1 MSKLKNK
8 FTVSSMNQEQNITF
22 YNQVMNRGTMRQM
35 IGRLVAYL
43 GNNCTAQILDQLKT
57 LGFRYATQTGISLG
71 IDDLLTTPSKAWLIQ
86 DAEHQAQI
94 SIDQCR
100 RGSIHAVEKLR
111 QVVETWHITS
121 EHLKHEMSPN
131 FKITDPLNPV
141 HMMSFSGARGS
152 ASQVHQ
158 LVGMRGLMSDPQGQI
173 IDLPIQSN
181 LREGLSLTE
190 YIISCYGAR
199 KGVVDTAIRT
209 ADAGYLTRRLVEVA
223 QHVVV
228 RNFDCGTKE
237 GIHLDAI
244 RSYSASGLI
253 NLSLQ
258 ERLIG
263 RVVAKTLNVNN
274 RCVIVRNQ
282 DIGAELANRLSM
294 YKHTDL
300 LIRSPLT
307 CSSMPRVCQLCY
319 GWDLSYGNL
328 VELGEAIGIV
338 AGQSI
343 GEPGTQL
350 TLRTF
355 HTGGVFSGDV
365 AEHVRAPFNGIVD
378 FQSNVLKPTRN
389 RHGRPAWICCNSLP
403 VMIKGKNQNTI
414 LNVPAHSFLLVRK
427 EQYVKSRQIIAEVRA
442 TAPPLKE
449 QVSKGTY
456 SDLQG
461 EIFFHKTFYSILS
474 PLLRKI
480 LTFTPTYTRYLWVL
494 SCKLLT
500 FSYLKKNYILYGDQ
514 DHVQVKLPLGLSF
527 NKYREKKFFFNT
539 QVGLIHI
546 SRYHM
551 SNMKQKMHY
560 QWLLI
565 VSPTD
570 QFRVISTLF
579 NKENN
584 INTSTITSLK
594 KSNQIRS
601 KNITLF
607 ILDKKSPKEFLE
619 DKNHLKKKSH
629 YMTHFNNIFF
639 KKIYVKQNYTH
650 RNPSNDFALKGL
662 LGRSYK
668 PFKSTYLLII
678 CLHQI
683 AVRFINYKVNPQLFK
698 QQICLKLKLTIQFMF
713 YEFKP
718 YYHSFLTIW
727 SPLLEFNNET
737 ILSRIFIESNLGK
750 FISQGIL
757 SLHSRSYSDSG
768 RIVTINKNYCTLQL
782 AKPYLTMSKANIYV
796 YNQEPIPT
804 GKTLLSLIYERLRT
818 SDITQGLPKAEQLL
832 EARPNNEVGVNLQQY
847 FEDWTKRIKKYL
859 LLPYSLFTPKLVKH
873 SQIDLVNRIQA
884 VYLAQG
890 VYTSDKHIE
899 VIVRQMTSKVLIV
912 EHIDPTA
919 VSPEGIIRWS
929 SKSKTYKMC
938 LYLPGE
944 LIELTQAQRIHRAL
958 QEPIPYRPLLL
969 GVTKACLNTESF
981 ISEASFERT
990 ANVLSK
996 SAFEGRIDWMKGLKE
1011 NIIFGGIIPAG
1022 TGCPEQYWNNIFQDI
1037 PKIKNNIYKSFLE
1050 ISKPKI
1056 CYHSKRTS
1064 SSKGWLHSNLRQSM
1078 HHKYNYERTPL
1089 VSSEQSSQ
1097 DLISKKS
1104 IESVINNEVFFL

>member
-1 MSKLKNK
+1 MTKLNK
-8 FTVSSMNQEQNITF
+8 KTITRISEQPKISF

-35 IGRLVAYL
+35 IGRLVSYL

-86 DAEHQAQI
+86 DAEHQAQV

-111 QVVETWHITS
+111 QVVETWHVTS

-237 GIHLDAI
+237 GIHLDPI
-244 RSYSASGLI
+244 RSYSTSGLI

-263 RVVAKTLNVNN
+263 RVVAQTLNINA
-274 RCVIVRNQ
+274 RCIITRNQ
-282 DIGAELANRLSM
+282 DIGAELANRLSI
-294 YKHTDL
+294 YKHPNL

-307 CSSMPRVCQLCY
+307 CSSMPKICQLCY

-378 FQSNVLKPTRN
+378 FDSTFLKPTRN
-389 RHGRPAWICCNSLP
+389 RHGRPAWICCNS
-403 VMIKGKNQNTI
+403 VSVTIQGKNQNTT
-414 LNVPAHSFLLVRK
+414 LNVPVHSFLLVRK
-427 EQYVKSRQIIAEVRA
+427 QQYVESRQIIAEVRA
-442 TAPPLKE
+442 ATPPLKE

-456 SDLQG
+456 SDIQG
-461 EIFFHKTFYSILS
+461 EIYFHKTFYSILN
-474 PLLRKI
+474 PLLRKV
-480 LTFTPTYTRYLWVL
+480 LTLTPRYTKYIWVL
-494 SCKLLT
+494 SCQLLT
-500 FSYLKKNYILYGDQ
+500 TSCSKKTYILYRDQ
-514 DHVQVKLPLGLSF
+514 DHIQIDLPLGLSL
-527 NKYREKKFFFNT
+527 NKSREKKKIVSN
-539 QVGLIHI
+539 QIGLLYT
-546 SRYHM
+546 SRYNM
-551 SNMKQKMHY
+551 SNINQQMQY

-570 QFRVISTLF
+570 QFRVTSSLIDNQKFNTSCTRNDFQSSNQTRLKSISFFVSDTKLF
-579 NKENN
+579 N
-584 INTSTITSLK
+584 
-594 KSNQIRS
+594 
-601 KNITLF
+601 
-607 ILDKKSPKEFLE
+607 
-619 DKNHLKKKSH
+619 DKNKFEKKNRDITHLNSILFEILKIKQK
-629 YMTHFNNIFF
+629 YKNNTFS
-639 KKIYVKQNYTH
+639 
-650 RNPSNDFALKGL
+650 SNVGLKGL
-662 LGRSYK
+662 LGRPYKLYK
-668 PFKSTYLLII
+668 PAYILSSH
-678 CLHQI
+678 LHKI
-683 AVRFINYKVNPQLFK
+683 SVHLINYQVNPQLFK
-698 QQICLKLKLTIQFMF
+698 QQVDLKINSTRLIMF
-713 YEFKP
+713 YEAKI
-718 YYHSFLTIW
+718 YNRCFL
-727 SPLLEFNNET
+727 
-737 ILSRIFIESNLGK
+737 RIIFHPISDLNHQTFVKTLFIESNLGK
-750 FISQGIL
+750 FVSQGML
-757 SLHSRSYSDSG
+757 ALYSKVSLDSA
-768 RIVTINKNYCTLQL
+768 RIVTINNSYCILQL
-782 AKPYLTMSKANIYV
+782 SKSYLTISKSNIYV
-796 YNQEPIPT
+796 CNQEPILA

-832 EARPNNEVGVNLQQY
+832 EARPNNEVGINLQQY

-859 LLPYSLFTPKLVKH
+859 ILPYSLFTAKLVKH

-890 VYTSDKHIE
+890 VFTSDKHIE

-919 VSPEGIIRWS
+919 ISPEGVIRWS
-929 SKSKTYKMC
+929 SRSKTHKMC

-944 LIELTQAQRIHRAL
+944 LIDLIQAQRIHRAL

-1011 NIIFGGIIPAG
+1011 NIIFGGVIPAG
-1022 TGCPEQYWNNIFQDI
+1022 TGCPEQYWDSLFKEIQ
-1037 PKIKNNIYKSFLE
+1037 KMKYTIYKPFLE
-1050 ISKPKI
+1050 
-1056 CYHSKRTS
+1056 
-1064 SSKGWLHSNLRQSM
+1064 
-1078 HHKYNYERTPL
+1078 
-1089 VSSEQSSQ
+1089 
-1097 DLISKKS
+1097 KK
-1104 IESVINNEVFFL
+1104 

>member
-1 MSKLKNK
+1 
-8 FTVSSMNQEQNITF
+8 MNEQEKIAF

-86 DAEHQAQI
+86 DAEHQAKR
-94 SIDQCR
+94 SIDQCNH
-100 RGSIHAVEKLR
+100 GSIHAVEKLR

-141 HMMSFSGARGS
+141 YMMSFSGARGS
-152 ASQVHQ
+152 ISQVHQ

-173 IDLPIQSN
+173 IDLPIKSN

-228 RNFDCGTKE
+228 RTFDCGTKE

-244 RSYSASGLI
+244 RSYSASGLSH
-253 NLSLQ
+253 LSLQ
-258 ERLIG
+258 ERIIG
-263 RVVAKTLNVNN
+263 RVVARTLYISN
-274 RCVIVRNQ
+274 RCIIVRNQ
-282 DIGAELANRLSM
+282 DIGAELANRLSV
-294 YKHTDL
+294 YKHSGL

-307 CSSMPRVCQLCY
+307 CVGMPRICRLCY

-328 VELGEAIGIV
+328 VELGEAIGII

-378 FQSNVLKPTRN
+378 FQSNCLKPTRN
-389 RHGRPAWICCNSLP
+389 RHGRPAWICCSLLT
-403 VMIKGKNQNTI
+403 VTIQGKNQNTV
-414 LNVPAHSFLLVRK
+414 LNVPAHSVLLVRK
-427 EQYVKSRQIIAEVRA
+427 QQNVEARQIIAEVRA
-442 TAPPLKE
+442 TAPPIKE

-461 EIFFHKTFYSILS
+461 EVFFHKTFYSIVS
-474 PLLRKI
+474 PLLRTI
-480 LTFTPTYTRYLWVL
+480 LRLTPTNTQYLWVL
-494 SCKLLT
+494 SCQLLI
-500 FSYLKKNYILYGDQ
+500 FSCFKKKYILYRDQ
-514 DHVQVKLPLGLSF
+514 DHIESKLPLGVSWDNSK
-527 NKYREKKFFFNT
+527 NKKTFFST
-539 QVGLIHI
+539 QFGFMYT

-551 SNMKQKMHY
+551 SNMNPQMYY

-565 VSPTD
+565 VSPKD
-570 QFRVISTLF
+570 QYCIISSLPSCQYD
-579 NKENN
+579 NN
-584 INTSTITSLK
+584 RNTFIQTSVK
-594 KSNQIRS
+594 TSNQIRS
-601 KNITLF
+601 KNITF
-607 ILDKKSPKEFLE
+607 FSKDKKVVN
-619 DKNHLKKKSH
+619 DNYHLQKKKRLMIKLNS
-629 YMTHFNNIFF
+629 IFF
-639 KKIYVKQNYTH
+639 QKLYTKKYNINTK
-650 RNPSNDFALKGL
+650 RSNFFFVKGL
-662 LGRSYK
+662 LGRLNN
-668 PFKSTYLLII
+668 PFTKTCTLLTFFN
-678 CLHQI
+678 QI
-683 AVRFINYKVNPQLFK
+683 SIHLMNYPINPQLFK
-698 QQICLKLKLTIQFMF
+698 QKIYSNFTSQIWLLYYELTPYHQFFFKKKLNPLFESSYYTI
-713 YEFKP
+713 
-718 YYHSFLTIW
+718 
-727 SPLLEFNNET
+727 FNSK
-737 ILSRIFIESNLGK
+737 IIESNLGK
-750 FISQGIL
+750 FLSQGII
-757 SLHSRSYSDSG
+757 SLNSANSSDSG
-768 RIVTINKNYCTLQL
+768 RIISINKHCCTLQL
-782 AKPYLTMSKANIYV
+782 AKAYLTMSQTNIYV
-796 YNQEPIPT
+796 YNQEPIPA
-804 GKTLLSLIYERLRT
+804 GKTLLSLIYERLKT

-832 EARPNNEVGVNLQQY
+832 EARPNNEVSVNLQQY
-847 FEDWTKRIKKYL
+847 FQDWTKRIKKYL
-859 LLPYSLFTPKLVKH
+859 LFPYSIFTAKLVKH
-873 SQIDLVNRIQA
+873 SQVDLVNRIQA

-919 VSPEGIIRWS
+919 ASPKGVIRWS

-944 LIELTQAQRIHRAL
+944 LIELTQIQKIHRAI
-958 QEPIPYRPLLL
+958 QEPIPYRPILL

-981 ISEASFERT
+981 LSEASFERT
-990 ANVLSK
+990 AKVLSQ

-1022 TGCPEQYWNNIFQDI
+1022 TGCPEKYWDNLYKDC
-1037 PKIKNNIYKSFLE
+1037 PKMKYSIYTSFLE
-1050 ISKPKI
+1050 KEKRQI
-1056 CYHSKRTS
+1056 CYHSKFPWSTT
-1064 SSKGWLHSNLRQSM
+1064 KWLHSNLRQSI
-1078 HHKYNYERTPL
+1078 HHQFHYKKINRLSEKPL
-1089 VSSEQSSQ
+1089 NKEF
-1097 DLISKKS
+1097 
-1104 IESVINNEVFFL
+1104 FFL

>member
-1 MSKLKNK
+1 MTRLNTKSNLNIMTENK
-8 FTVSSMNQEQNITF
+8 KIAF
-22 YNQVMNRGTMRQM
+22 YNQVMNRTAMRSM

-86 DAEHQAQI
+86 DAEQQARI
-94 SIDQCR
+94 SINQCH

-228 RNFDCGTKE
+228 RNFDCGTTE

-253 NLSLQ
+253 HLSLQ

-263 RVVAKTLNVNN
+263 RVVAKSVNIHN

-282 DIGAELANRLSM
+282 DIGAELANRLSV
-294 YKHTDL
+294 YKHPNL

-307 CSSMPRVCQLCY
+307 CLSMSRVCRLCY

-365 AEHVRAPFNGIVD
+365 AEHVRAPFNGVVD
-378 FQSNVLKPTRN
+378 FELNSLKPTRN

-403 VMIKGKNQNTI
+403 VTIQGKNQNTI
-414 LNVPAHSFLLVRK
+414 LNVPVHSFLLVRK
-427 EQYVKSRQIIAEVRA
+427 QQYVESRQIIAEVRA

-449 QVSKGTY
+449 EVSKGTY

-461 EIFFHKTFYSILS
+461 QIYFHKSFYSIAS
-474 PLLRKI
+474 PLLRKVVA
-480 LTFTPTYTRYLWVL
+480 LTPSNTRYLWVL
-494 SCKLLT
+494 SCQLLT
-500 FSYLKKNYILYGDQ
+500 FSYLIKNYTIYCDQ
-514 DHVQVKLPLGLSF
+514 DHIQMNLPLGLSF
-527 NKYREKKFFFNT
+527 NKNGKQQFLLST
-539 QVGLIHI
+539 QIGLIYT
-546 SRYHM
+546 SRYHLC
-551 SNMKQKMHY
+551 NIYEQIQY
-560 QWLLI
+560 QWLLMI
-565 VSPTD
+565 SPTD
-570 QFRVISTLF
+570 QFRITSSLLKSKNDNCSFTKRNFTTINKTQLKKIGSF
-579 NKENN
+579 CKENKTYLN
-584 INTSTITSLK
+584 N
-594 KSNQIRS
+594 N
-601 KNITLF
+601 LF
-607 ILDKKSPKEFLE
+607 KQ
-619 DKNHLKKKSH
+619 DKNLIKN
-629 YMTHFNNIFF
+629 YNNIFF
-639 KKIYVKQNYTH
+639 NTKNIKQNYL
-650 RNPSNDFALKGL
+650 NNDRCRDIYIKGL
-662 LGRSYK
+662 LGRKYK
-668 PFKSTYLLII
+668 PLKGTYNLLTSSNQIHI
-678 CLHQI
+678 CLSNNQL
-683 AVRFINYKVNPQLFK
+683 NPQQFK
-698 QQICLKLKLTIQFMF
+698 QKFYLKLKSTVLFII
-713 YEFKP
+713 YELKP
-718 YYHSFLTIW
+718 YKKL
-727 SPLLEFNNET
+727 
-737 ILSRIFIESNLGK
+737 ILDIQSNLFMECKSTMRFKRNLMESTLGK
-750 FISQGIL
+750 FISQKIV
-757 SLHSRSYSDSG
+757 SSYSKVNIDSG
-768 RIVTINKNYCTLQL
+768 RIVSINKQYCTLQL
-782 AKPYLTMSKANIYV
+782 AKPYLTMPKASIYV
-796 YNQEPIPT
+796 NNQEPIQA

-832 EARPNNEVGVNLQQY
+832 EARPNNEVSVNLQQY
-847 FEDWTKRIKKYL
+847 FENWGKRIKKYL
-859 LLPYSLFTPKLVKH
+859 ILPYSVLTAKLVKH

-899 VIVRQMTSKVLIV
+899 VIVRQMTSKVIVV
-912 EHIDPTA
+912 EHNDPTA
-919 VSPEGIIRWS
+919 ISPEGVIRWS

-958 QEPIPYRPLLL
+958 QEPIPYKPLLL

-1011 NIIFGGIIPAG
+1011 NIIYGGVIPAG
-1022 TGCPEQYWNNIFQDI
+1022 TGCPEPYWES
-1037 PKIKNNIYKSFLE
+1037 IYKEIPNMKANVDVYFLE
-1050 ISKPKI
+1050 RSKRKI
-1056 CYHSKRTS
+1056 CYYFKLPLLT
-1064 SSKGWLHSNLRQSM
+1064 KKWLHSNLRQST
-1078 HHKYNYERTPL
+1078 HHKYNY
-1089 VSSEQSSQ
+1089 
-1097 DLISKKS
+1097 
-1104 IESVINNEVFFL
+1104 

>member
-1 MSKLKNK
+1 MTNLKNE
-8 FTVSSMNQEQNITF
+8 FNINIMNEHKKITF
-22 YNQVMNRGTMRQM
+22 YNQVMNRGAMRQM
-35 IGRLVAYL
+35 IGRLVSYL
-43 GNNCTAQILDQLKT
+43 GNHCTAKILDQLKT

-71 IDDLLTTPSKAWLIQ
+71 IDDLLTTPSKGWLIQ
-86 DAEHQAQI
+86 DAEHQAYA

-100 RGSIHAVEKLR
+100 RGSIHAIEKLR

-121 EHLKHEMSPN
+121 EHLKNEMSPN

-223 QHVVV
+223 QHIVV
-228 RNFDCGTKE
+228 RNLNCDTKE

-244 RSYSASGLI
+244 NSYSASGVI
-253 NLSLQ
+253 NLSLE

-263 RVVAKTLNVNN
+263 RVVAKTLNISD

-282 DIGAELANRLSM
+282 DIGAELASRLSI
-294 YKHTDL
+294 YKHPGL

-307 CSSMPRVCQLCY
+307 CASMPRICRLCY

-328 VELGEAIGIV
+328 VELGEAVGIV

-378 FQSNVLKPTRN
+378 FESSYIKPTRN
-389 RHGRPAWICCNSLP
+389 RHGRPAWICSNELH
-403 VMIKGKNQNTI
+403 VIIQGKNKKTI
-414 LNVPAHSFLLVRK
+414 LNVPVHSFLLVRK
-427 EQYVKSRQIIAEVRA
+427 QQFVQSRQIIAEVRS
-442 TAPPLKE
+442 TASPLKE

-456 SDLQG
+456 SDIKG
-461 EIFFHKTFYSILS
+461 EIFFQKKFYSIFT

-480 LTFTPTYTRYLWVL
+480 FTLTPTYAGYLWVL
-494 SCKLLT
+494 SCQVLIY
-500 FSYLKKNYILYGDQ
+500 SCLKKNYFFYQDQ
-514 DHVQVKLPLGLSF
+514 DHIQKNVILGICL
-527 NKYREKKFFFNT
+527 NKNKEKKT
-539 QVGLIHI
+539 LYSHEVGLIHI
-546 SRYHM
+546 SRYHI
-551 SNMKQKMHY
+551 SNISHKQQYK
-560 QWLLI
+560 WILI
-565 VSPTD
+565 ISAKN
-570 QFRVISTLF
+570 QFRVTSSLLNDTANHNNYAPSGIQFNQTQENISLL
-579 NKENN
+579 
-584 INTSTITSLK
+584 S
-594 KSNQIRS
+594 
-601 KNITLF
+601 
-607 ILDKKSPKEFLE
+607 LDKELFFE
-619 DKNHLKKKSH
+619 KKKSQVK
-629 YMTHFNNIFF
+629 NNQIVNLSDVFF
-639 KKIYVKQNYTH
+639 KKKTSHQNST
-650 RNPSNDFALKGL
+650 NSAVSSILPFQKGL
-662 LGRSYK
+662 LGRSHK
-668 PFKSTYLLII
+668 PFKSAYIFTIFFK
-678 CLHQI
+678 QI
-683 AVRFINYKVNPQLFK
+683 FIKSINSTLNSQLFK
-698 QQICLKLKLTIQFMF
+698 EQIYFKFHLTMFFLLCEMQIYKKHFSRNTSKFTFILKHRSVSQN
-713 YEFKP
+713 
-718 YYHSFLTIW
+718 S
-727 SPLLEFNNET
+727 LEEP
-737 ILSRIFIESNLGK
+737 NLGK
-750 FISQGIL
+750 LISQEIVFMN
-757 SLHSRSYSDSG
+757 SEFMSDAG
-768 RIVTINKNYCTLQL
+768 RIVSINKYNSTLQL
-782 AKPYLTMSKANIYV
+782 AKPYLTMPKAKIYV
-796 YNQEPIPT
+796 YNKEPIPE

-832 EARPNNEVGVNLQQY
+832 EARPNNEVSINLIQY

-859 LLPYSLFTPKLVKH
+859 LLPYSVLTTKLVQH

-899 VIVRQMTSKVLIV
+899 VIVRQMTSKVLVV

-919 VSPEGIIRWS
+919 VSPEGVIRWAL
-929 SKSKTYKMC
+929 KSKTCKMC

-944 LIELTQAQRIHRAL
+944 LIELKQAQRIHRAL
-958 QEPIPYRPLLL
+958 QEPIPYKPLLL
-969 GVTKACLNTESF
+969 GVTKASLNTDSF

-1011 NIIFGGIIPAG
+1011 NIIFGGVIPAG
-1022 TGCPEQYWNNIFQDI
+1022 TGCPEPYWEMIFKDVPI
-1037 PKIKNNIYKSFLE
+1037 FKNQKKKSLFTE

-1056 CYHSKRTS
+1056 CYHFQFPLLT
-1064 SSKGWLHSNLRQSM
+1064 KGKLHNHLRQSM
-1078 HHKYNYERTPL
+1078 YYKYNYQKYSIL
-1089 VSSEQSSQ
+1089 SEPTRKDIPVKNTFQR
-1097 DLISKKS
+1097 S
-1104 IESVINNEVFFL
+1104 INSEFFLL

>member
-1 MSKLKNK
+1 MTRFNLKSTLN
-8 FTVSSMNQEQNITF
+8 VITEKKIIF
-22 YNQVMNRGTMRQM
+22 YNQVMNRAAMRQM

-86 DAEHQAQI
+86 DAEQQAQI
-94 SIDQCR
+94 SINQCR

-131 FKITDPLNPV
+131 FRITDPLNPV

-228 RNFDCGTKE
+228 RNFDCGTRE

-253 NLSLQ
+253 HLSLQ

-263 RVVAKTLNVNN
+263 RVVAKSLKINN

-282 DIGAELANRLSM
+282 DIGAELANRLGI
-294 YKHTDL
+294 YKHPNL

-378 FQSNVLKPTRN
+378 FEANSLKPTRN
-389 RHGRPAWICCNSLP
+389 RHGRLAWICCNSLP
-403 VMIKGKNQNTI
+403 VKIKGKNQNTI
-414 LNVPAHSFLLVRK
+414 LNVPVHSFLLVRK
-427 EQYVKSRQIIAEVRA
+427 QQYVESRQIIAEVRA

-449 QVSKGTY
+449 EVSKGTY
-456 SDLQG
+456 ADLQG
-461 EIFFHKTFYSILS
+461 QIYFHQTFYSIAS
-474 PLLRKI
+474 PLLRKV
-480 LTFTPTYTRYLWVL
+480 LTLTPSHTKYLWVL
-494 SCKLLT
+494 SCQLLT
-500 FSYLKKNYILYGDQ
+500 FSYLKKNYIIYNDQ
-514 DHVQVKLPLGLSF
+514 DHVQMTLPLGLSL
-527 NKYREKKFFFNT
+527 NKHGEQKLLLST
-539 QVGLIHI
+539 QLGLIYT
-546 SRYHM
+546 SRYHLC
-551 SNMKQKMHY
+551 NMYDKVPY
-560 QWLLI
+560 QWLLMI
-565 VSPTD
+565 SPTD
-570 QFRVISTLF
+570 QFRITSSLVFSQNGNSSFPKSRKAANHRTSFKKIASF
-579 NKENN
+579 SKENQTFYN
-584 INTSTITSLK
+584 EDF
-594 KSNQIRS
+594 R
-601 KNITLF
+601 
-607 ILDKKSPKEFLE
+607 DK
-619 DKNHLKKKSH
+619 DKNLIKN
-629 YMTHFNNIFF
+629 YNNIFF
-639 KKIYVKQNYTH
+639 NKKNQKYDYINSPRCTNFYI
-650 RNPSNDFALKGL
+650 KGL
-662 LGRSYK
+662 LGRKYQ
-668 PFKSTYLLII
+668 PFKGTYKLLTSLNQTFI
-678 CLHQI
+678 CLSKKKLNRQQFQRQI
-683 AVRFINYKVNPQLFK
+683 YLRFKSIVLF
-698 QQICLKLKLTIQFMF
+698 TF
-713 YEFKP
+713 YESKP
-718 YYHSFLTIW
+718 YTQFVLNIQSN
-727 SPLLEFNNET
+727 LLVDSKYKIYIKRN
-737 ILSRIFIESNLGK
+737 LIESNLGK
-750 FISQGIL
+750 FISQKIV
-757 SLHSRSYSDSG
+757 SLPSKFYADSG
-768 RIVTINKNYCTLQL
+768 RIVSFSKLYCTIQL
-782 AKPYLTMSKANIYV
+782 AKPYLTMPKARIYV
-796 YNQEPIPT
+796 NNQEPIQA

-832 EARPNNEVGVNLQQY
+832 EARPNNEVSVNLQQY
-847 FEDWTKRIKKYL
+847 FENWAKRIKKYL
-859 LLPYSLFTPKLVKH
+859 ILPYSVLTAKLVKH

-899 VIVRQMTSKVLIV
+899 VIVRQMTSKVIVV
-912 EHIDPTA
+912 EHNDPTA
-919 VSPEGIIRWS
+919 ISPEGVIRWS
-929 SKSKTYKMC
+929 SKSKTHKMC

-958 QEPIPYRPLLL
+958 QEPIPYKPLLL

-1011 NIIFGGIIPAG
+1011 NIIFGGVIPAG
-1022 TGCPEQYWNNIFQDI
+1022 TGCPEQYWESLYKEI
-1037 PKIKNNIYKSFLE
+1037 PNTKGNVHRSFIEKS
-1050 ISKPKI
+1050 KRKI
-1056 CYHSKRTS
+1056 CYHFKVPLLT
-1064 SSKGWLHSNLRQSM
+1064 KKWLHSNLRQSM
-1078 HHKYNYERTPL
+1078 HTKYNYQTNSL
-1089 VSSEQSSQ
+1089 SSEEELQANLLQ
-1097 DLISKKS
+1097 G
-1104 IESVINNEVFFL
+1104 SVKTFIKNELFFL

>member
-1 MSKLKNK
+1 MTNLKNG
-8 FTVSSMNQEQNITF
+8 FNLNIMNEHKQITF

-43 GNNCTAQILDQLKT
+43 GNHCTAQILDQLKT

-71 IDDLLTTPSKAWLIQ
+71 IDDLLTTPSKGWLIQ
-86 DAEHQAQI
+86 DAEHQAHA
-94 SIDQCR
+94 SIDQYR
-100 RGSIHAVEKLR
+100 RGSIHAIEKLR

-121 EHLKHEMSPN
+121 EHLKNEMSSN
-131 FKITDPLNPV
+131 FRITDPLNPV

-228 RNFDCGTKE
+228 RNLNCNTKE
-237 GIHLDAI
+237 GIHLNTI
-244 RSYSASGLI
+244 RSYSASGVI
-253 NLSLQ
+253 NLSLE

-263 RVVAKTLNVNN
+263 RVVAKTLHISD
-274 RCVIVRNQ
+274 RCIIVRNQ
-282 DIGAELANRLSM
+282 DIGAELAHRLSL
-294 YKHTDL
+294 YKQTGL
-300 LIRSPLT
+300 LVRSPLT
-307 CSSMPRVCQLCY
+307 CASMPRICRLCY

-378 FQSNVLKPTRN
+378 FELSYIKPTRN
-389 RHGRPAWICCNSLP
+389 RHGRPAWICRKDLN
-403 VMIKGKNQNTI
+403 VIIQGKNKNTI

-427 EQYVKSRQIIAEVRA
+427 RQFIQSRQIIAEVRS
-442 TAPPLKE
+442 TASPLKE

-456 SDLQG
+456 SDIQG
-461 EIFFHKTFYSILS
+461 QIFFKKKKMSTFS

-480 LTFTPTYTRYLWVL
+480 FTLLPTYAGYLWVL
-494 SCKLLT
+494 SCQFLIY
-500 FSYLKKNYILYGDQ
+500 SCLKKNYLFYQDQ
-514 DHVQVKLPLGLSF
+514 DHIQRDVVLGVSL
-527 NKYREKKFFFNT
+527 NKDKEKKLLHSDAI
-539 QVGLIHI
+539 GLIHI
-546 SRYHM
+546 SRYHV
-551 SNMKQKMHY
+551 SNISKKQQYK
-560 QWLLI
+560 WTLI
-565 VSPTD
+565 ISAKD
-570 QFRVISTLF
+570 QFRVTTSLLSNVAKHSVYAKSGIQSNK
-579 NKENN
+579 NKEN
-584 INTSTITSLK
+584 ISLF
-594 KSNQIRS
+594 S
-601 KNITLF
+601 
-607 ILDKKSPKEFLE
+607 LDKQSF
-619 DKNHLKKKSH
+619 LKKKKSQIKSH
-629 YMTHFNNIFF
+629 RMTNDVFF
-639 KKIYVKQNYTH
+639 LKKKID
-650 RNPSNDFALKGL
+650 RNTLKTGRSNILSFHKGL
-662 LGRSYK
+662 LGQSYK
-668 PFKSTYLLII
+668 TFKSTYIFTIFFNKILIKY
-678 CLHQI
+678 
-683 AVRFINYKVNPQLFK
+683 INSRLNPELFK
-698 QQICLKLKLTIQFMF
+698 EQIYLKLNLTIFFILCEMQTHKLVFSKKNCQLTSISNHQSVLKNSLEESKLGNFLSQEIIFMN
-713 YEFKP
+713 
-718 YYHSFLTIW
+718 S
-727 SPLLEFNNET
+727 
-737 ILSRIFIESNLGK
+737 K
-750 FISQGIL
+750 FM
-757 SLHSRSYSDSG
+757 SDSG
-768 RIVTINKNYCTLQL
+768 RIVNINKYYSSLQL
-782 AKPYLTMSKANIYV
+782 AKPYLTMPKAKIYV
-796 YNQEPIPT
+796 YNKEPIPE

-832 EARPNNEVGVNLQQY
+832 EARPNNEVSISLIRY
-847 FEDWTKRIKKYL
+847 FEDWTKRIKKYFF
-859 LLPYSLFTPKLVKH
+859 LPYSVFTPKLVQH

-899 VIVRQMTSKVLIV
+899 VIVRQMTSKVLV
-912 EHIDPTA
+912 VDHFDPTA
-919 VSPEGIIRWS
+919 VSPEGVIRWS
-929 SKSKTYKMC
+929 LNSKKSKMC

-944 LIELTQAQRIHRAL
+944 LIGLEEAQRVHRAL
-958 QEPIPYRPLLL
+958 QEPIPYKPVLL
-969 GVTKACLNTESF
+969 GVTKASLNTDSF

-996 SAFEGRIDWMKGLKE
+996 SAFKGRIDWMKGLKE

-1022 TGCPEQYWNNIFQDI
+1022 TGFPEPYSEIILKDV
-1037 PKIKNNIYKSFLE
+1037 PKLKNNTQKFLFTK

-1056 CYHSKRTS
+1056 CYRSKFPLLA
-1064 SSKGWLHSNLRQSM
+1064 KGKLHNDLRQSM
-1078 HHKYNYERTPL
+1078 YNKYNYQKYSVL
-1089 VSSEQSSQ
+1089 SEHTQKDFPVKNTFQRS
-1097 DLISKKS
+1097 
-1104 IESVINNEVFFL
+1104 INNDFFLL

>member
-1 MSKLKNK
+1 MTKLNLKSTPNI
-8 FTVSSMNQEQNITF
+8 MNQKRITF
-22 YNQVMNRGTMRQM
+22 YNQVMNRTAMRQM

-86 DAEHQAQI
+86 DAEQQAKI
-94 SIDQCR
+94 SINQCQ

-152 ASQVHQ
+152 ATQVHQ

-209 ADAGYLTRRLVEVA
+209 ADAGYLTRRLVEVV

-237 GIHLDAI
+237 GIHLEPI

-253 NLSLQ
+253 YLSLQ

-263 RVVAKTLNVNN
+263 RVVAKSLSIND
-274 RCVIVRNQ
+274 RCIIVRNQ
-282 DIGAELANRLSM
+282 DIGAELANRLSI
-294 YKHTDL
+294 YKNLNL

-307 CSSMPRVCQLCY
+307 CKSMPRVCRLCY

-365 AEHVRAPFNGIVD
+365 AEHVRAPFNGIVN
-378 FQSNVLKPTRN
+378 FETSILKPTRN
-389 RHGRPAWICCNSLP
+389 RHGRPAWICCDSLP
-403 VMIKGKNQNTI
+403 VTIQGKNQNTT
-414 LNVPAHSFLLVRK
+414 LNVPVHSFLLVRK
-427 EQYVKSRQIIAEVRA
+427 EQYVESRQIIAEVRA
-442 TAPPLKE
+442 SAPPLKE
-449 QVSKGTY
+449 EVSKGTY

-461 EIFFHKTFYSILS
+461 EIYFHNTFYPIFS
-474 PLLRKI
+474 PLLRKLI
-480 LTFTPTYTRYLWVL
+480 TLSPSSTRYLWVV
-494 SCKLLT
+494 SCQLLT
-500 FSYLKKNYILYGDQ
+500 FSYFNKNYSIYRDQ
-514 DHVQVKLPLGLSF
+514 DHIQVNLPLGLSF
-527 NKYREKKFFFNT
+527 DKNGKQKILFSTEFGIIY
-539 QVGLIHI
+539 I
-546 SRYHM
+546 SRYHLCTM
-551 SNMKQKMHY
+551 YQKIQY
-560 QWLLI
+560 QWLLTI
-565 VSPTD
+565 SPTD
-570 QFRVISTLF
+570 QFKIISSCLF
-579 NKENN
+579 SQDDNSILTNSTFTKSNL
-584 INTSTITSLK
+584 STIHKIGLK
-594 KSNQIRS
+594 KIGSFSEQNLSAFIK
-601 KNITLF
+601 KNYT
-607 ILDKKSPKEFLE
+607 
-619 DKNHLKKKSH
+619 KKKIKK
-629 YMTHFNNIFF
+629 NDNIIFF
-639 KKIYVKQNYTH
+639 YKKDIKK
-650 RNPSNDFALKGL
+650 NDNNDKCISLSIKGL
-662 LGRSYK
+662 LGLKYK
-668 PFKSTYLLII
+668 PFKPNYRL
-678 CLHQI
+678 
-683 AVRFINYKVNPQLFK
+683 VINSNKKIYIVKNKIVNPLQFK
-698 QQICLKLKLTIQFMF
+698 QKLYFKSTVLFLFYELQHHNNFCLKIQSSLSMKSK
-713 YEFKP
+713 YK
-718 YYHSFLTIW
+718 
-727 SPLLEFNNET
+727 
-737 ILSRIFIESNLGK
+737 ILSKKQLIESNLGK
-750 FISQGIL
+750 FLSQKIV
-757 SLHSRSYSDSG
+757 SLYSKVYVDSG
-768 RIVTINKNYCTLQL
+768 RIVNLNKQYCTIQL
-782 AKPYLTMSKANIYV
+782 AKPYLTMPKASIYV
-796 YNQEPIPT
+796 DNQEPIQA

-832 EARPNNEVGVNLQQY
+832 EARPNNEVSVNLQQY
-847 FEDWTKRIKKYL
+847 FEDWGKRINKYL
-859 LLPYSLFTPKLVKH
+859 LFPYSVLTAKLVKH

-899 VIVRQMTSKVLIV
+899 VIVRQMTSKVIVV
-912 EHIDPTA
+912 EHNDPTA
-919 VSPEGIIRWS
+919 ISPEGVIRWL

-944 LIELTQAQRIHRAL
+944 LIELTQAQKIHRAL
-958 QEPIPYRPLLL
+958 QDPIPYKPLLL

-1011 NIIFGGIIPAG
+1011 NIIFGGVIPAG
-1022 TGCPEQYWNNIFQDI
+1022 TGCPEKYWESIYKDI
-1037 PKIKNNIYKSFLE
+1037 PNIRKHQDTSFLQK
-1050 ISKPKI
+1050 SKSKL
-1056 CYHSKRTS
+1056 CYHFKLPLLT
-1064 SSKGWLHSNLRQSM
+1064 KKWLHNNLRQST
-1078 HHKYNYERTPL
+1078 HHKYSYERN
-1089 VSSEQSSQ
+1089 SSFKEDSQ
-1097 DLISKKS
+1097 TNLFQGSAKIY
-1104 IESVINNEVFFL
+1104 INNELFL